1 MFYGLSK
8 VLKQLLPKQ
17 LFYRGLLIVAL
28 PIVILQITISVVFFD
43 SLWIKTNKGMTRA
56 LVGEIKTFID
66 LYTSDGVDKSFI
78 ENTFEQY
85 SQIDVIYFNEKEFS
99 DLMNEKWYSPIDR
112 SLRRE
117 LKSKNLNY
125 WFDTSRFK
133 NTVNLKIQ
141 VQSGYFDFFIPRDRL
156 TSTSVRIFALWITL
170 PAILIVAIAII
181 FLKNQTRPIKKL
193 AEVSKKFG
201 RGEDIEEFVPSGAS
215 EIRQAGFEFE
225 KMRKRILRHL
235 NQRSEMLSGISHDL
249 RTPLTRMKLQISLMK
264 DEKAKSELETDVNE
278 MTSMLDSYVSFV
290 KTESP
295 EPIETIIINEL
306 IGDIVKTV
314 EKNGI
319 ELTIKEKNTIQTSGR
334 QIQLKRAFN
343 NIIDNSQRYAKKIEI
358 ILYTNE
364 KDCVIEFNDD
374 GEGIPKNKYED
385 VFKPF
390 FTLDPSRNKLKGE
403 SGLGLTI
410 TRDIIRS
417 HGGDVKLSESNLGGL
432 QLKVLL
438 PL

>member
-1 MFYGLSK
+1 MIKKIIPSTLIGRSIIIIFVPIIIIVLLTSFVFYQTSWSIISK
-8 VLKQLLPKQ
+8 RLTESVAADINVLVKLINNDLTDNAVNIANQDFKMKINIINDKQLLASKFSLNSGILSNRLNQ
-17 LFYRGLLIVAL
+17 SLSNLKKKFDYDLSNLEEGVLIY
-28 PIVILQITISVVFFD
+28 IQIDNDIL
-43 SLWIKTNKGMTRA
+43 
-56 LVGEIKTFID
+56 EIN
-66 LYTSDGVDKSFI
+66 VDK
-78 ENTFEQY
+78 
-85 SQIDVIYFNEKEFS
+85 
-99 DLMNEKWYSPIDR
+99 
-112 SLRRE
+112 
-117 LKSKNLNY
+117 
-125 WFDTSRFK
+125 
-133 NTVNLKIQ
+133 
-141 VQSGYFDFFIPRDRL
+141 DRL
-156 TSTSVRIFALWITL
+156 YSESAFVFLLWMIFASI
-170 PAILIVAIAII
+170 ILFFMSYFLMSRQLRPLKRLAII
-181 FLKNQTRPIKKL
+181 
-193 AEVSKKFG
+193 AETFG
-201 RGEDIEEFVPSGAS
+201 RGLDAPDIKTAGAY
-215 EIRQAGFEFE
+215 EIRQTANAFNQ
-225 KMRKRILRHL
+225 MRTRIKRFLK
-235 NQRSEMLSGISHDL
+235 QRTEMLAGVSHDL

-264 DEKAKSELETDVNE
+264 DEKAKSELEVDVNE

-314 EKNGI
+314 EKNGV

-343 NIIDNSQRYAKKIEI
+343 NIIDNSKRYAKKIEI

-374 GEGIPKNKYED
+374 GEGIPKDKYED

-417 HGGDVKLSESNLGGL
+417 HGGDVKLSESYLGGL

>member
-1 MFYGLSK
+1 MIKKIIPSTLIGRSIIIIFVPIIIIVLLTSFVFYQTSWSIISK
-8 VLKQLLPKQ
+8 RLTESVAADINVLVKLINSDLIENAINIADQDFKMKINIINDKQLLSSKFNLNSGILSNRLNQ
-17 LFYRGLLIVAL
+17 SLSNLKKNFDYDLSNLEEGVLIY
-28 PIVILQITISVVFFD
+28 IQIEEDIL
-43 SLWIKTNKGMTRA
+43 
-56 LVGEIKTFID
+56 EIN
-66 LYTSDGVDKSFI
+66 VDK
-78 ENTFEQY
+78 
-85 SQIDVIYFNEKEFS
+85 
-99 DLMNEKWYSPIDR
+99 
-112 SLRRE
+112 
-117 LKSKNLNY
+117 
-125 WFDTSRFK
+125 
-133 NTVNLKIQ
+133 
-141 VQSGYFDFFIPRDRL
+141 DRL
-156 TSTSVRIFALWITL
+156 YSESAFVFLLWMIFASI
-170 PAILIVAIAII
+170 ILFFMSYFLMSRQLKPLKRLAII
-181 FLKNQTRPIKKL
+181 
-193 AEVSKKFG
+193 AETFG
-201 RGEDIEEFVPSGAS
+201 RGLDAPDIKTAGAY
-215 EIRQAGFEFE
+215 EIRQTANAFNQ
-225 KMRKRILRHL
+225 MRTRIKRFLK
-235 NQRSEMLSGISHDL
+235 QRTEMLAGVSHDL
-249 RTPLTRMKLQISLMK
+249 RTPLTRMKLQISLLK
-264 DEKAKSELETDVNE
+264 DEKAKSELEVDVNE

-314 EKNGI
+314 EKNGV
-319 ELTIKEKNTIQTSGR
+319 ELTIKDKNTIQTSGR

-374 GEGIPKNKYED
+374 GGGIPKDKYED

>member
-1 MFYGLSK
+1 VAADIN
-8 VLKQLLPKQ
+8 VLVKLINNDLTDNAVNIANQDFKMKINIINDKQLLASKFSLNSGILSNRLNQ
-17 LFYRGLLIVAL
+17 SLSNLKKKFDYDLSNLEKGVLIY
-28 PIVILQITISVVFFD
+28 IQIEEDIL
-43 SLWIKTNKGMTRA
+43 
-56 LVGEIKTFID
+56 EIN
-66 LYTSDGVDKSFI
+66 VDK
-78 ENTFEQY
+78 
-85 SQIDVIYFNEKEFS
+85 
-99 DLMNEKWYSPIDR
+99 
-112 SLRRE
+112 
-117 LKSKNLNY
+117 
-125 WFDTSRFK
+125 
-133 NTVNLKIQ
+133 
-141 VQSGYFDFFIPRDRL
+141 DRL
-156 TSTSVRIFALWITL
+156 YSESAFVFLLWMIFASI
-170 PAILIVAIAII
+170 ILFFMSYFLMSRQLRPLKRLAII
-181 FLKNQTRPIKKL
+181 
-193 AEVSKKFG
+193 AETFG
-201 RGEDIEEFVPSGAS
+201 RGLDAPDIKTAGAY
-215 EIRQAGFEFE
+215 EIRQTANAFNQ
-225 KMRKRILRHL
+225 MRTRIKRFLK
-235 NQRSEMLSGISHDL
+235 QRTEMLAGVSHDL

-264 DEKAKSELETDVNE
+264 DEKAKSELEVDVNE

-306 IGDIVKTV
+306 ISDIVKTV
-314 EKNGI
+314 EKNGV

-343 NIIDNSQRYAKKIEI
+343 NIIDNSKRYAKQIEI

-374 GEGIPKNKYED
+374 GEGIPRDKYED

>member
-1 MFYGLSK
+1 MIKKIIPSTLIGRSIIIIFVPIIIIVLLTSFVFYQTSWSIISK
-8 VLKQLLPKQ
+8 RLTESVAADINVLVKLINNDLTDNAVNIANQDFKMKINIIRDKQLLSSKFNLNSGILSNRLNQSLSNLKKKFDYDLSNLEEGVLIYIQIKEDILEINVDKDRLYSESAFVFLLWMIFASIILFFMSYFLMSRQ
-17 LFYRGLLIVAL
+17 LRPLKRLAIIAETLGRGLDA
-28 PIVILQITISVVFFD
+28 PD
-43 SLWIKTNKGMTRA
+43 IKTA
-56 LVGEIKTFID
+56 
-66 LYTSDGVDKSFI
+66 
-78 ENTFEQY
+78 
-85 SQIDVIYFNEKEFS
+85 
-99 DLMNEKWYSPIDR
+99 
-112 SLRRE
+112 
-117 LKSKNLNY
+117 
-125 WFDTSRFK
+125 
-133 NTVNLKIQ
+133 
-141 VQSGYFDFFIPRDRL
+141 
-156 TSTSVRIFALWITL
+156 
-170 PAILIVAIAII
+170 
-181 FLKNQTRPIKKL
+181 
-193 AEVSKKFG
+193 
-201 RGEDIEEFVPSGAS
+201 GAY
-215 EIRQAGFEFE
+215 EIRQTANAFNQ
-225 KMRKRILRHL
+225 MRTRIKRFLK
-235 NQRSEMLSGISHDL
+235 QRTEMLAGVSHDL

-264 DEKAKSELETDVNE
+264 DEKAKSELEVDINE

-306 IGDIVKTV
+306 IGDIVKTF
-314 EKNGI
+314 EKNGV
-319 ELTIKEKNTIQTSGR
+319 ELIIKEKNIIQTSGR

-343 NIIDNSQRYAKKIEI
+343 NIIDNSKRYAKKIEI

-374 GEGIPKNKYED
+374 GDGIPRDKYED

-417 HGGDVKLSESNLGGL
+417 HGGDVKLSDSNLGGL

>member
-1 MFYGLSK
+1 MIKKIIPSTLIGRSIIIIFVPIIIIVLLTSFVFYQTSWSIISK
-8 VLKQLLPKQ
+8 RLTESVAADINVLVKLINNDLTDNAVNIANQDFKMKINIINDKQLLASKFSLNSGILSNRLNQ
-17 LFYRGLLIVAL
+17 SLSNLKKKFDYDLSNLEEGVLIY
-28 PIVILQITISVVFFD
+28 IQIDNDIL
-43 SLWIKTNKGMTRA
+43 
-56 LVGEIKTFID
+56 EIN
-66 LYTSDGVDKSFI
+66 VDKDRL
-78 ENTFEQY
+78 Y
-85 SQIDVIYFNEKEFS
+85 SESAFVFLLWMIFASIILFFMSYF
-99 DLMNEKWYSPIDR
+99 LMNR
-112 SLRRE
+112 QLRP
-117 LKSKNLNY
+117 LK
-125 WFDTSRFK
+125 
-133 NTVNLKIQ
+133 
-141 VQSGYFDFFIPRDRL
+141 RL
-156 TSTSVRIFALWITL
+156 
-170 PAILIVAIAII
+170 AII
-181 FLKNQTRPIKKL
+181 
-193 AEVSKKFG
+193 AETFG
-201 RGEDIEEFVPSGAS
+201 RGLDAPDIKTAGAY
-215 EIRQAGFEFE
+215 EIRQTANAFNQ
-225 KMRKRILRHL
+225 MRTRIKRFLK
-235 NQRSEMLSGISHDL
+235 QRTEMLAGVSHDL

-264 DEKAKSELETDVNE
+264 DEKAKSELEVDVNE

-314 EKNGI
+314 EKNGV

-343 NIIDNSQRYAKKIEI
+343 NIIDNSKRYAKKIEI

-374 GEGIPKNKYED
+374 GEGIPRDKYED

-417 HGGDVKLSESNLGGL
+417 HGGDVKLSDSNLGGL

>member
-1 MFYGLSK
+1 MIKKIIPSTLIGRSIIIIFVPIIIIVLITSFVFYQTSWSIISK
-8 VLKQLLPKQ
+8 RLTESVAADINVLVKLINNDLTDNAVNIANQDFKMKINIINDKQLLSSKFSLNSGILSNRLNQ
-17 LFYRGLLIVAL
+17 SLSNLKKKFDYDLSNLEEGVLIY
-28 PIVILQITISVVFFD
+28 IQIEEDIL
-43 SLWIKTNKGMTRA
+43 
-56 LVGEIKTFID
+56 EIN
-66 LYTSDGVDKSFI
+66 VDK
-78 ENTFEQY
+78 
-85 SQIDVIYFNEKEFS
+85 
-99 DLMNEKWYSPIDR
+99 
-112 SLRRE
+112 
-117 LKSKNLNY
+117 
-125 WFDTSRFK
+125 
-133 NTVNLKIQ
+133 
-141 VQSGYFDFFIPRDRL
+141 DRL
-156 TSTSVRIFALWITL
+156 YSESAFVFLLWMIFASI
-170 PAILIVAIAII
+170 ILFFMSYFLMSRQLRPLKRLAII
-181 FLKNQTRPIKKL
+181 
-193 AEVSKKFG
+193 AETFG
-201 RGEDIEEFVPSGAS
+201 RGLDAPDIKTAGAY
-215 EIRQAGFEFE
+215 EIRQTANAFNQ
-225 KMRKRILRHL
+225 MRTRIKRFLK
-235 NQRSEMLSGISHDL
+235 QRTEMLAGVSHDL

-264 DEKAKSELETDVNE
+264 DEKAKSELEVDVNE

-314 EKNGI
+314 EKNGVK
-319 ELTIKEKNTIQTSGR
+319 LTIKEKNTIQTSGR

-374 GEGIPKNKYED
+374 GEGIPRDKYED

>member
-1 MFYGLSK
+1 MIRKIIPSTLIGRSIIIIFVPIIIIVLLTSIVFYQTSWSIISK
-8 VLKQLLPKQ
+8 RLTESVAADINVLIKLIDSNLTDNAINIANQDFKMKINIINDKQLLSSKFNLNSGILSNRLNQ
-17 LFYRGLLIVAL
+17 SLNNLKKKFDYDLSNLEEGVLIY
-28 PIVILQITISVVFFD
+28 IQIDEDILEV
-43 SLWIKTNKGMTRA
+43 N
-56 LVGEIKTFID
+56 
-66 LYTSDGVDKSFI
+66 VDKDRL
-78 ENTFEQY
+78 Y
-85 SQIDVIYFNEKEFS
+85 SESAFVFLLWMIFASIILFFMSYF
-99 DLMNEKWYSPIDR
+99 LMNR
-112 SLRRE
+112 QLRP
-117 LKSKNLNY
+117 LK
-125 WFDTSRFK
+125 
-133 NTVNLKIQ
+133 
-141 VQSGYFDFFIPRDRL
+141 RL
-156 TSTSVRIFALWITL
+156 
-170 PAILIVAIAII
+170 AII
-181 FLKNQTRPIKKL
+181 
-193 AEVSKKFG
+193 AETFG
-201 RGEDIEEFVPSGAS
+201 RGLDAPDIKTAGAY
-215 EIRQAGFEFE
+215 EIRQTANAFNQ
-225 KMRKRILRHL
+225 MRTRIKRFLK
-235 NQRSEMLSGISHDL
+235 QRTEMLAGVSHDL

-306 IGDIVKTV
+306 IGDIVKTL
-314 EKNGI
+314 EKKAI
-319 ELTIKEKNTIQTSGR
+319 ELTIKEKNIIQTSGR

-374 GEGIPKNKYED
+374 GEGIPRDKYED

>member
-1 MFYGLSK
+1 MIKKIIPSTLIGRSIIIIFVPIIIIVLLTSFVFYQTSWSIISK
-8 VLKQLLPKQ
+8 RLTESVAADINVLVKLINSDLTDNAINIANQDFKMKINIISDKQLLSSKFSLNSGILSNRLNQ
-17 LFYRGLLIVAL
+17 SLSNLKKKFDYDLSNLEEGVLIY
-28 PIVILQITISVVFFD
+28 IQIDNDIL
-43 SLWIKTNKGMTRA
+43 
-56 LVGEIKTFID
+56 EIN
-66 LYTSDGVDKSFI
+66 VDK
-78 ENTFEQY
+78 
-85 SQIDVIYFNEKEFS
+85 
-99 DLMNEKWYSPIDR
+99 
-112 SLRRE
+112 
-117 LKSKNLNY
+117 
-125 WFDTSRFK
+125 
-133 NTVNLKIQ
+133 
-141 VQSGYFDFFIPRDRL
+141 DRL
-156 TSTSVRIFALWITL
+156 YSESAFVFLLWMIFASI
-170 PAILIVAIAII
+170 ILFFMSYFLMSRQLRPLKRLAII
-181 FLKNQTRPIKKL
+181 
-193 AEVSKKFG
+193 AETFG
-201 RGEDIEEFVPSGAS
+201 RGLDAPDIKTAGAY
-215 EIRQAGFEFE
+215 EIRQTANAFNQ
-225 KMRKRILRHL
+225 MRTRIKRFLK
-235 NQRSEMLSGISHDL
+235 QRTEMLAGVSHDL

-264 DEKAKSELETDVNE
+264 DEKAKSELEVDVNE

-314 EKNGI
+314 EKNGV

-343 NIIDNSQRYAKKIEI
+343 NIIDNSKRYAKKIEI
-358 ILYTNE
+358 VLYTNE
-364 KDCVIEFNDD
+364 KDCVIEFNDN
-374 GEGIPKNKYED
+374 GEGIPRDKYED

-417 HGGDVKLSESNLGGL
+417 HGGDVKLSDSNLGGL

>member
-1 MFYGLSK
+1 MIKKIIPSTLIGRSIIIIFVPIIIIVLLTSFVFYQTSWSIISK
-8 VLKQLLPKQ
+8 RLTESVAADINVLVKLINNDLTDNAINIANEDFKMKINIISDKQ
-17 LFYRGLLIVAL
+17 LFSSKFSSNSGILSNRLNQSLNNLKKKFDYDLSNLEEGVLIY
-28 PIVILQITISVVFFD
+28 IQIEEDIL
-43 SLWIKTNKGMTRA
+43 
-56 LVGEIKTFID
+56 EIN
-66 LYTSDGVDKSFI
+66 VDK
-78 ENTFEQY
+78 
-85 SQIDVIYFNEKEFS
+85 
-99 DLMNEKWYSPIDR
+99 
-112 SLRRE
+112 
-117 LKSKNLNY
+117 
-125 WFDTSRFK
+125 
-133 NTVNLKIQ
+133 
-141 VQSGYFDFFIPRDRL
+141 DRL
-156 TSTSVRIFALWITL
+156 YSESAFVFLLWMIFASI
-170 PAILIVAIAII
+170 ILFFMSYFLMSRQLRPLKRLAII
-181 FLKNQTRPIKKL
+181 
-193 AEVSKKFG
+193 AETFG
-201 RGEDIEEFVPSGAS
+201 RGLDAPDIKTAGAY
-215 EIRQAGFEFE
+215 EIRQTANAFNQ
-225 KMRKRILRHL
+225 MRTRIKRFLK
-235 NQRSEMLSGISHDL
+235 QRTEMLAGVSHDL

-264 DEKAKSELETDVNE
+264 DEKAKSELEVDINE

-314 EKNGI
+314 EKNGV
-319 ELTIKEKNTIQTSGR
+319 ELTIKEENTIQTSGR

-374 GEGIPKNKYED
+374 GEGIPKDKYED